1 MTDPNPLSRR
11 SLLQMVGISTLGVAA
26 LGAAGCAPAEPGGQ
40 QSPGGKK
47 GGEFH
52 GAWPYLEPPEGTWNY
67 SGPPNGILNGGIYD
81 LLYLLPSGHYHWDEK
96 KWDLYLLD
104 SYELDEASATFTL
117 KIKEGMKWSDDSPVT
132 AQDWVTTW
140 YCRWVFASPL
150 WNYVNKIEAVDDL
163 TFTATMNSPSTAAE
177 RYLLREKILPTS
189 QYGEFAERAGKLQ
202 TAGKEA
208 SDDKS
213 LLDEMNKF
221 TPDEVVCSGP
231 YIPDFKTVTSTE
243 MTLVKNDKGVF
254 ADQVK
259 FDKIV
264 IYNGETNEVT
274 PLVQSKDVDYATHG
288 FPVATEKAFEGA
300 GIRIIRPPTYSGG
313 ALSFNQGKIK
323 EFKDVRVRQAFAMS
337 IDRAQNGEVTLGPS
351 GVPVKYMSGLADATS
366 EDWIAPDVLGELNT
380 YKFDQDAAA
389 KLLEEAGWS
398 RKGKKWQ
405 NADGK
410 PAEYELLF
418 QQDFADYSAA
428 ATDIRDQLNAFGFE
442 IVLRGKESSQVGP
455 DQDDGKFELT
465 MEGWGSSSHPHPYFS
480 YVTAFLTP
488 NYPITVPQGGRGID
502 YDLNPT
508 TKVLGK
514 VDIQKILTA
523 AGEGLDEEKQ
533 KVEVTKLAQ
542 IFNEQLPI
550 IPLFER
556 FGNNP
561 ALEGERVTGFPKD
574 DDPIVKNSPY
584 GDNFVIMGILNGTMG
599 PA

>member
-1 MTDPNPLSRR
+1 
-11 SLLQMVGISTLGVAA
+11 MVGISTLGVAG

-40 QSPGGKK
+40 QTPGAKK

-67 SGPPNGILNGGIYD
+67 SGPPNGINNGGIYD

-96 KWDLYLLD
+96 TWDLYLLD

-117 KIKEGMKWSDDSPVT
+117 KIKEGLKWSDDSPVT
-132 AQDWVTTW
+132 SQDFMNTW

-150 WNYVNKIEAVDDL
+150 WNYVNKIEAPDDL
-163 TFTATMNSPSTAAE
+163 TFKATMNAPSTAAE
-177 RYLLREKILPTS
+177 RYLLREKILPSS
-189 QYGEFAERAGKLQ
+189 QYGEFGERAGKLQ
-202 TAGKEA
+202 AAGKEA
-208 SDDKS
+208 SEDAA
-213 LLDEMNKF
+213 LLDDMNTF
-221 TPDEVVCSGP
+221 TPEEVVCSGP

-243 MTLVKNDKGVF
+243 MTLVKNPKGAF

-288 FPVATEKAFEGA
+288 FPVATEQAFEGA

-313 ALSFNQGKIK
+313 ALAFNQGKVK
-323 EFKDVRVRQAFAMS
+323 AFKDVRVRQAFAMA

-366 EDWIAPDVLGELNT
+366 DEWIAPDILSGLNT
-380 YKFDQDAAA
+380 YEFDQDAAA
-389 KLLEEAGWS
+389 NLLEEAGWS
-398 RKGKKWQ
+398 RKGQKWQ
-405 NADGK
+405 DADGK
-410 PAEYELLF
+410 PAEFELLF
-418 QQDFADYSAA
+418 QQDFADYSAS
-428 ATDIRDQLNAFGFE
+428 ATDIKDQLNAFGLE

-465 MEGWGSSSHPHPYFS
+465 MEGWGSSSHPHPSFS
-480 YVTAFLTP
+480 YIGAFITP
-488 NYPITVPQGGRGID
+488 NYPITTPQGGRGID
-502 YDLNPT
+502 FDLNPT

-514 VDIQKILTA
+514 VDIQKLVTES
-523 AGEGLDEEKQ
+523 GEGLDEAAQKEKITQ
-533 KVEVTKLAQ
+533 LAQ

-561 ALEGERVTGFPKD
+561 ALEGQRVTGFPAD
-574 DDPIVKNSPY
+574 DDPIIKNSPY
-584 GDNFVIMGILNGTMG
+584 GDNFVIMGILDGTIG